1 MRSRKNEFMKKDA
14 KNITSKKPAKNV
26 RSKNHP
32 FPRGIKSPKEKTA
45 NIIET
50 IYDGYFEVDL
60 AGNFT
65 FLNDK
70 LCEIHGY
77 SAGELMGMNFRR
89 YSDEEN
95 AKKIFKTFNSVFKTG
110 EAGKIFDY
118 EIIRPDGTR
127 RQVEVSAS
135 LIKDAKGNYI
145 GFRGITRDVTE
156 RKLIE
161 EALRQSEGKYRTILE
176 EMEDAYYEVD
186 IAGNFTFVNDASC
199 RHIGYSR
206 EELLGK
212 NFHIHMHQEDKQIL
226 YDAFRKIYMTG
237 KPQKNISYRVIH
249 KDGTTA
255 FAELTGFPLYNEK
268 GKVIGFRGI
277 GRDVTRRKLME
288 EELRQSEERY
298 RTVMDEIEEWYFE
311 TDIKGNIIFSNDAFI
326 RYLGHPRARLI
337 GHNLREFIRQEDAE
351 DFYKICNH
359 ACDTG
364 ETMRNFPQE
373 FAGQHGKITYAEFSI
388 LPKRDEAGKIF
399 GLRVVGHDITERKK
413 IEKMLDYKA
422 THDPLTGLP
431 NRALL
436 MDRLEVALAQAKRAN
451 NKLAV
456 MLLDLDHFKKINDNM
471 GHMEGDKLLKEIGV
485 RLSALLRQNDT
496 IACIGGDEFVILLP
510 EIRQVDDVIVLAD
523 KIINTVKQPLFLA
536 GGRVNSSAS
545 MGIVIYPD
553 DCQNIGEMLKNADMA
568 MYRAKSK
575 GRDNYQ
581 FFGNIK
587 S

>member
-1 MRSRKNEFMKKDA
+1 MRSPKSELMKKNV
-14 KNITSKKPAKNV
+14 KNITKDKSAENV
-26 RSKNHP
+26 RKANNPS
-32 FPRGIKSPKEKTA
+32 PRNVKSPKEKSA
-45 NIIET
+45 NIIES

-65 FLNDK
+65 FFNSK

-77 SAGELMGMNFRR
+77 SAEELKGMNFRQ

-95 AKKIFKTFNSVFKTG
+95 AKKAFKAFNEIFKTGK
-110 EAGKIFDY
+110 AGKTVDY

-135 LIKDAKGNYI
+135 LIKDAKGNNL

-156 RKLIE
+156 RKLID
-161 EALRQSEGKYRTILE
+161 EALKQSEERYRTILE

-186 IAGNFTFVNDASC
+186 LAGNFTFVNDASC

-206 EELLGK
+206 EDLLGK
-212 NFHIHMHQEDKQIL
+212 NFRIHMHQEDKGII
-226 YDAFRKIYMTG
+226 YDAFRNIFMTG
-237 KPQKNISYRVIH
+237 KPQKNISYRVIR

-255 FAELTGFPLYNEK
+255 FAELTGFPLFNEK
-268 GKVIGFRGI
+268 GKIAGFRGI
-277 GRDVTRRKLME
+277 GRDVTRRKLIE

-311 TDIKGNIIFSNDAFI
+311 TDITGNIIFSNDVFI
-326 RYLGHPRARLI
+326 RYLGYPRARLI

-351 DFYKICNH
+351 DFYRICDH
-359 ACDTG
+359 VCETG
-364 ETMRNFPQE
+364 QIIRNFPQE
-373 FAGQHGKITYAEFSI
+373 FVQRYGETTYAEFSI
-388 LPKRDEAGKIF
+388 LPKRDETGEIF

-413 IEKMLDYKA
+413 IEKLLDYKA

-436 MDRLEVALAQAKRAN
+436 MDRLEVALSQARRAN

-456 MLLDLDHFKKINDNM
+456 MLLDLDHFKKVNDKM
-471 GHMEGDKLLKEIGV
+471 GHLEGDKLLKEIGA
-485 RLSALLRQNDT
+485 RLSVLLRQNDT
-496 IACIGGDEFVILLP
+496 IARIGGDEFVILLP
-510 EIRQVDDVIVLAD
+510 EIRQVDDIIVLAD

-536 GGRVNSSAS
+536 DGRVNSSAS
-545 MGIVIYPD
+545 IGIVIYPD
-553 DCQNIGEMLKNADMA
+553 DCQDIGEMLKNADIA

-581 FFGNIK
+581 FFYNIK
-587 S
+587 K